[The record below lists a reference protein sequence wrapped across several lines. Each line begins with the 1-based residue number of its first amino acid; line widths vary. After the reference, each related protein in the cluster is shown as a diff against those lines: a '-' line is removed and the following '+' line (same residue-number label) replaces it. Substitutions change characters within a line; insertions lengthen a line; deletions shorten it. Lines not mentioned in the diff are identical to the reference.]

1 MNFRKSFDKMDLLH
15 DDPKKL
21 FFKYLLP
28 SISATLVTSIYVL
41 ADMIM
46 IGKGVGQDGL
56 AVLNFIL
63 PLFTLFFGTGLLLGV
78 GGAVLMSVA
87 NGSGDKKL
95 ANTYFTHA
103 ALSGAFL
110 ATVLGLVF
118 LEPIGYMLGCTPVN
132 IGLFTSYAQY
142 LVGFCPVFLFSSLL
156 QAFVRNDGA
165 PKRAM
170 VAVISGGVT
179 NIILDYIF
187 IFILGMGMAGGAIAT
202 VIGSITSVTLLLT
215 HFMSKQN
222 TMKLLKGKI
231 QVNLIGRILHSGL
244 PSFLI
249 EVASGIVI
257 LLFNLQLL
265 KYVGEV
271 GVVVYSIMANS
282 AIVAMSLFNGVSQG
296 AQPIMATNYGAEQ
309 SERVVSVRKVGS
321 ITVFIIGIVLF
332 LSGFLF
338 PDIVVQIFIE
348 PTTEVLDM
356 ARGAIRIYFAAFI
369 IMSLNIFYSTYFQS
383 VLKPKL
389 SLIICLLRGIIIC
402 TILVFLL
409 PLLIG
414 VTGIWLVMPIT
425 ELITAIMAM
434 MMVRSAKNSL

>member
-1 MNFRKSFDKMDLLH
+1 
-15 DDPKKL
+15 
-21 FFKYLLP
+21 
-28 SISATLVTSIYVL
+28 
-41 ADMIM
+41 
-46 IGKGVGQDGL
+46 
-56 AVLNFIL
+56 
-63 PLFTLFFGTGLLLGV
+63 
-78 GGAVLMSVA
+78 
-87 NGSGDKKL
+87 
-95 ANTYFTHA
+95 
-103 ALSGAFL
+103 
-110 ATVLGLVF
+110 
-118 LEPIGYMLGCTPVN
+118 
-132 IGLFTSYAQY
+132 
-142 LVGFCPVFLFSSLL
+142 
-156 QAFVRNDGA
+156 
-165 PKRAM
+165 
-170 VAVISGGVT
+170 
-179 NIILDYIF
+179 
-187 IFILGMGMAGGAIAT
+187 MGMAGGAIAT
-202 VIGSITSVTLLLT
+202 VIGSVTSVTLLLT

-231 QVNLIGRILHSGL
+231 QVNIIGRILHSGL

-321 ITVFIIGIVLF
+321 ITVVIIGIVLF

-369 IMSLNIFYSTYFQS
+369 MMSLNIFYSTYFQS

-425 ELITAIMAM
+425 ELITASIAM
-434 MMVRSAKNSL
+434 IMVRSAKNSL

>member
-1 MNFRKSFDKMDLLH
+1 MQHIDLLH

-41 ADMIM
+41 ADTIM
-46 IGKGVGQDGL
+46 IGKGVGQAGL

-63 PLFTLFFGTGLLLGV
+63 PIFTLFFGTGLLLGV

-87 NGSGDKKL
+87 NGMGDKKL
-95 ANTYFTHA
+95 ANTYFTNSVVCGA
-103 ALSGAFL
+103 VIALIF
-110 ATVLGLVF
+110 TVLGLLF
-118 LEPIGYMLGCTPVN
+118 LEPIGYMLGCTETN
-132 IGLFTSYAQY
+132 IELFTSYGKY
-142 LVGFCPVFLFSSLL
+142 LVGFCPIFVFSSLL

-165 PKRAM
+165 PKKAM

-187 IFILGMGMAGGAIAT
+187 IFKFGMGMSGGAIAT

-215 HFMSKQN
+215 HFPSKQN
-222 TMKLLKGKI
+222 TMQLLKGRMQFKVVKKI
-231 QVNLIGRILHSGL
+231 IHSGL
-244 PSFLI
+244 PSFLV

-296 AQPIMATNYGAEQ
+296 AQPIMATNYGAKQ
-309 SERVVSVRKVGS
+309 NERVLSVRRLGS
-321 ITVFIIGIVLF
+321 ITVLIIGVALC
-332 LSGFLF
+332 LLGFLF
-338 PDIVVQIFIE
+338 PEFVVKIFIE
-348 PTTEVLDM
+348 PTAEVLEM
-356 ARGAIRIYFAAFI
+356 ARGALRIYFVAFI
-369 IMSLNIFYSTYFQS
+369 MMSLNIFYSTYFQS
-383 VLKPKL
+383 ILQPKI
-389 SLIICLLRGIIIC
+389 SLIICLLRGVILCI
-402 TILVFLL
+402 ILVFIL
-409 PLLIG
+409 PILMG

-425 ELITAIMAM
+425 EFITVIIAIGLI
-434 MMVRSAKNSL
+434 RSPQNRI